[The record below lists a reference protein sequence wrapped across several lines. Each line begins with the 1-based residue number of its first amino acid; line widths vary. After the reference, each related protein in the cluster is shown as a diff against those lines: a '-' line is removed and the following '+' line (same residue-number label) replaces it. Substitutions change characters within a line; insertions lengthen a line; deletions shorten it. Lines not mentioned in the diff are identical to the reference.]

1 MLLCVPRSARC
12 ICGRRDPAR
21 GRAAEHLFPGP
32 GSARGSRASH
42 APAPLLPTAQALRSL
57 RAAAPRGTDRC
68 WEGGPGGGT
77 AASVP
82 CVCIYV
88 CTQLWSERRA
98 ERGSCPPAESP
109 HIQPKTKQKGFCC
122 HHEVLSTSGPGA
134 ADRAAVGW
142 WDSLRPGLGVPH
154 CTATAEGQRPSHPH
168 GAPHA
173 PPAPLTGSSGQ
184 EMGTWV
190 TVSLS
195 PRYPHCA
202 VRQTNL
208 LAVLPCQRAQQQNH
222 GPRSQLSAEV
232 RSVGRA

>member
-1 MLLCVPRSARC
+1 MALPLRSRHCRGSA
-12 ICGRRDPAR
+12 GQ
-21 GRAAEHLFPGP
+21 GRA
-32 GSARGSRASH
+32 GSTCCSACRALPAAS
-42 APAPLLPTAQALRSL
+42 AAAATRPAGERQSIFSPAPVQPAAPVRPTPPPRCSRPRRHCAASGPRLPGAPTAAGREG
-57 RAAAPRGTDRC
+57 REVEPRRLC
-68 WEGGPGGGT
+68 R
-77 AASVP
+77 V
-82 CVCIYV
+82 CVYV
-88 CTQLWSERRA
+88 CTQLRSERRA

-109 HIQPKTKQKGFCC
+109 HIQPKTEQKGFCC

-134 ADRAAVGW
+134 ADGATAGW

-202 VRQTNL
+202 V
-208 LAVLPCQRAQQQNH
+208 
-222 GPRSQLSAEV
+222 
-232 RSVGRA
+232 

>member
-82 CVCIYV
+82 CVCTCV
-88 CTQLWSERRA
+88 RSCGQNAGPSAVPVLQLKALTSSQRQSKKGSAVTTRCSARRGLVPRTGRRRDGGTA
-98 ERGSCPPAESP
+98 SARDWGFPTALP
-109 HIQPKTKQKGFCC
+109 QQK
-122 HHEVLSTSGPGA
+122 
-134 ADRAAVGW
+134 
-142 WDSLRPGLGVPH
+142 DS
-154 CTATAEGQRPSHPH
+154 
-168 GAPHA
+168 A
-173 PPAPLTGSSGQ
+173 PPTLTGLP
-184 EMGTWV
+184 T
-190 TVSLS
+190 L
-195 PRYPHCA
+195 PRP
-202 VRQTNL
+202 
-208 LAVLPCQRAQQQNH
+208 P
-222 GPRSQLSAEV
+222 SQAAL
-232 RSVGRA
+232 GRKWGRG